1 MLLMSDSKH
10 KALLATIF
18 GILIAIG
25 AVALYLWQR
34 GDAPLVQTQSDSR
47 DFVEARATDALKAV
61 VDAANELSGI
71 TSGAMFTFEPENPDG
86 KFTNFSIVRC
96 RDEVR
101 CDTVAEEHAFV
112 FREIGGSGIAEVDR
126 GTYQVIAMQRRVP
139 DFVGNEE
146 YPREQLEATVRAFL
160 DRVYPDFKAIEP
172 ALTFSPGMKGARL
185 NNGNY
190 FFRWEA
196 STPTLPDGMQAELPY
211 IQVGITASGFIFS
224 YGNTIPFF
232 NSVVTQGYE
241 DAIGAMHD
249 PAFTAYVTNTLAVRC
264 PFYIPDGAG
273 YRDCLWDVV
282 NENEAA
288 YTKTTPSSQEIDDEC
303 QTVAAHLDGL
313 VAGEVVLSCR
323 AFKLSNS

>member
-1 MLLMSDSKH
+1 MLFMRGSKH
-10 KALLATIF
+10 KALLVAVF
-18 GILIAIG
+18 GILLIVGI
-25 AVALYLWQR
+25 VLVYKWQR
-34 GDAPLVQTQSDSR
+34 SDASLVQSQSDSR
-47 DFVEARATDALKAV
+47 DFVEARATDALKVV

-71 TSGAMFTFEPENPDG
+71 TSGAVFTFEPENPDG

-101 CDTVAEEHAFV
+101 CDTVTEEHAFV
-112 FREIGGSGIAEVDR
+112 FREIGGSGTAEVDR

-146 YPREQLEATVRAFL
+146 YPQEQLKATVRAFL
-160 DRVYPDFKAIEP
+160 DRIYPDFKAIEP

-190 FFRWEA
+190 FFRWEE
-196 STPTLPDGMQAELPY
+196 STPTLPDGMQAELPPY

-224 YGNTIPFF
+224 YGNTIPLF

-241 DAIGAMHD
+241 DAIEAMND
-249 PAFTAYVTNTLAVRC
+249 PAFTSYVANTLAVRC

-288 YTKTTPSSQEIDDEC
+288 YTKTTPLLQEIDDQC
-303 QTVAAHLDGL
+303 QSVASDLDGL
-313 VAGEVVLSCR
+313 VAGEVVLACR
-323 AFKLSNS
+323 AFKLNS